1 VAEVT
6 GPFPFSEA
14 FSRHP
19 VSPPAKDL
27 TVSTDAVPSP
37 DQWTVRRVLEW
48 TIGHLKKHGSDS
60 PRLDAEVLLAH
71 ARGCSRIQ
79 LYTAYDE
86 VLSEPIR
93 QKMRELVKRRTS
105 AEPVAYLVGM
115 KEFYSLPFEV
125 NRHTL
130 VPRPETELLV
140 MEGLKLLKPLP
151 APRILELGVGSG
163 CISTAIAVNHKGAQI
178 VGIELNPDTRDVAQR
193 NLERHKVADR
203 VELRCGDL
211 FTPLTQG
218 EQFDLLIS
226 NPPYVP
232 TAEIAQLDPTV
243 REHEPHGALDG
254 GADGLDCIRRIAAGA
269 ADFLRPGGWILLE
282 FSPEQA
288 DAVRQI
294 LTNNRWED
302 VSILNDLGQ
311 VARAA
316 CARRG
321 E

>member
-1 VAEVT
+1 
-6 GPFPFSEA
+6 
-14 FSRHP
+14 
-19 VSPPAKDL
+19 
-27 TVSTDAVPSP
+27 VSTDAVPSP

-93 QKMRELVKRRTS
+93 QKMRDLVKRRTN

-115 KEFYSLPFEV
+115 KEFYSLAFEV

-140 MEGLKLLKPLP
+140 MEALRLLKPIP
-151 APRILELGVGSG
+151 APRILEIGVGSG
-163 CISTAIAVNHKGAQI
+163 CISAAIAVNHKGAQI
-178 VGIELNPDTRDVAQR
+178 VGVELNPDTRDVAQR
-193 NLERHKVADR
+193 NMERHRVFDR

-211 FTPLTQG
+211 FAPLSPG

-232 TAEIAQLDPTV
+232 TAEISHLDPTV

-254 GADGLDCIRRIAAGA
+254 GTDGLDCIRRIAAGA
-269 ADFLRPGGWILLE
+269 GAFLRPDGWILLE

-288 DAVRQI
+288 DGVRQL
-294 LTNNRWED
+294 LTEKRFTE
-302 VSILNDLGQ
+302 VTILNDLGQ
-311 VARAA
+311 VARAV

-321 E
+321 D

>member
-1 VAEVT
+1 M
-6 GPFPFSEA
+6 
-14 FSRHP
+14 
-19 VSPPAKDL
+19 
-27 TVSTDAVPSP
+27 STDAVPSP

-93 QKMRELVKRRTS
+93 QKMRDLVKRRTN
-105 AEPVAYLVGM
+105 AEPVAYLVGT
-115 KEFYSLPFEV
+115 KEFFSLPFEV

-140 MEGLKLLKPLP
+140 MEALRLLKPVP
-151 APRILELGVGSG
+151 APRILEIGVGSG
-163 CISTAIAVNHKGAQI
+163 CISAAIAVNHKGAQI
-178 VGIELNPDTRDVAQR
+178 VGVELNPDTRDVAQR

-203 VELRCGDL
+203 VDLRCGDI
-211 FTPLTQG
+211 FAPLTEG
-218 EQFDLLIS
+218 EKFDLLIS
-226 NPPYVP
+226 NPPYVR
-232 TAEIAQLDPTV
+232 TAEISQLDPTV
-243 REHEPHGALDG
+243 REHEPLGALDG
-254 GADGLDCIRRIAAGA
+254 GADGLDCIRRIAARA
-269 ADFLRPGGWILLE
+269 REFLCPDGWILLE

-288 DAVRQI
+288 ESVRQI
-294 LTNNRWED
+294 LTENRFTD
-302 VSILNDLGQ
+302 VTVLNDLGQ

>member
-1 VAEVT
+1 M
-6 GPFPFSEA
+6 
-14 FSRHP
+14 
-19 VSPPAKDL
+19 
-27 TVSTDAVPSP
+27 STDAVPSP

-86 VLSEPIR
+86 VLSEPVR
-93 QKMRELVKRRTS
+93 QKMRDLVKRRTN

-115 KEFYSLPFEV
+115 KEFYSLAFEV

-140 MEGLKLLKPLP
+140 MEALRLLKPIP
-151 APRILELGVGSG
+151 APRILEIGVGSG
-163 CISTAIAVNHKGAQI
+163 CISAAIAVNHKGAQI
-178 VGIELNPDTRDVAQR
+178 VGVELNSDTRDVAQR
-193 NLERHKVADR
+193 NIERHKVSDR

-211 FTPLTQG
+211 FAPLSPG

-232 TAEIAQLDPTV
+232 TAEISQLDPTV

-254 GADGLDCIRRIAAGA
+254 GTDGLDCIRRIAAGA
-269 ADFLRPGGWILLE
+269 GEFLRPDGDILLE

-288 DAVRQI
+288 ESVRQV
-294 LTNNRWED
+294 LTENQFTK
-302 VSILNDLGQ
+302 VTVLNDLGQ

-321 E
+321 G

>member
-1 VAEVT
+1 M
-6 GPFPFSEA
+6 
-14 FSRHP
+14 
-19 VSPPAKDL
+19 
-27 TVSTDAVPSP
+27 STDAAPSP

-93 QKMRELVKRRTS
+93 QKMRDLVKRRTN

-115 KEFYSLPFEV
+115 KEFYSLQFEV
-125 NRHTL
+125 NQHVL

-140 MEGLKLLKPLP
+140 MEGLRLLKPIP
-151 APRILELGVGSG
+151 TPKVLELGVGSG
-163 CISTAIAVNHKGAQI
+163 CISAALAVNHKGAQI
-178 VGIELNPDTRDVAQR
+178 VGVEIDPETLAVAQR

-203 VELRCGDL
+203 VELRRGDL
-211 FTPLTQG
+211 FTPLAAG
-218 EQFDLLIS
+218 EQFDVLIS

-232 TAEIAQLDPTV
+232 TGEISQLDATV
-243 REHEPHGALDG
+243 RQHEPHGALDG
-254 GADGLDCIRRIAAGA
+254 GHDGLDIIRKIAQGA
-269 ADFLRPGGWILLE
+269 QMVIRPGGWILLE

-288 DAVRQI
+288 EKVRQI
-294 LTNNRWED
+294 LAEQGFEGIT
-302 VSILNDLGQ
+302 ILNDLGQ
-311 VARAA
+311 VARVAA
-316 CARRG
+316 AQRSL
-321 E
+321 